1 MQFSSLTLNLVI
13 QPKHKEYLFKGY
25 GKRTLAQNGSK
36 PKNVYNPLYGKART
50 TVSVLSNLSRKLVQ
64 IINIVIYLKFVTM
77 ARAHSLR

>member
-13 QPKHKEYLFKGY
+13 LPKHKEYLFKGY
-25 GKRTLAQNGSK
+25 GKRTLAQNRSK
-36 PKNVYNPLYGKART
+36 PKNVYNPLYGKARK

-64 IINIVIYLKFVTM
+64 IINIVLYLKFVTM

>member
-13 QPKHKEYLFKGY
+13 LPKHKEYLFKGY
-25 GKRTLAQNGSK
+25 GKRTAQNRSK

-64 IINIVIYLKFVTM
+64 IINIVLYLKFVTM